1 MNDERGMRNG
11 SRSDALPIR
20 RSAWV
25 VGIDARAALSPKT
38 GDRTYILNLLRGLA
52 ALKLDAGQWKFQLL
66 LDRPDLEGILPYS
79 LNFEVVALE
88 AANSRMWTMRAL
100 PRHVQRAG
108 VDLVHLQYL
117 APLFLSCPYVTAIHD
132 VVWRAM
138 PETFPRLHRAIM
150 NAQMP
155 RTARR
160 AAKVI
165 CGTQSAAH
173 DIEKYLPVRGKNI
186 CVTPYSIDPRYYE
199 PVTAAQI
206 EQVRRKY
213 ELGAAPYVLSVGV
226 LQPRKNLP
234 HLIEGFEQ
242 CLKNHSD
249 WPHQLVIV
257 GKKGWGEEQSAIA
270 NPKSKITTTGYV
282 ADEDLPALYAGA
294 ACFAYPSLYEGFGL
308 PIIEAMACGA
318 PVLTSHNGAMSEV
331 AGGAA
336 QLVDPLSVESIAGGL
351 EAILGA
357 PERASQLQ
365 QLGKARAAEFSV
377 EKQAQA
383 TLDVYAQVLQSA
395 S

>member
-1 MNDERGMRNG
+1 MNDERGMMNG
-11 SRSDALPIR
+11 SRSEMLPIHC
-20 RSAWV
+20 SGWV

-52 ALKLDAGQWKFQLL
+52 ALKLDADRWKFQLL
-66 LDRPDLEGILPYS
+66 LDRPDVDGILPYS
-79 LNFEVVALE
+79 PYFEIVALE

-100 PRHVQRAG
+100 PRYARRAEL
-108 VDLVHLQYL
+108 DLIHLQYL

-138 PETFPRLHRAIM
+138 PETFPRLHRTIM

-160 AAKVI
+160 AARVI
-165 CGTQSAAH
+165 CGTQSAAR
-173 DIEKYLPVRGKNI
+173 DIEKYLPVRGEKI
-186 CVTPYSIDPRYYE
+186 TVTPYSIDPRYYV
-199 PVTAAQI
+199 PVTAVQI
-206 EQVRRKY
+206 DQVRRKY
-213 ELGAAPYVLSVGV
+213 ELGNAPYVLSVGV

-234 HLIEGFEQ
+234 RLIEAFNQ
-242 CLKNHSD
+242 CLQAYPD

-257 GKKGWGEEQSAIA
+257 GKKGWGEQQSAIP
-270 NPKSKITTTGYV
+270 NPKSKILTTGYV

-308 PIIEAMACGA
+308 PIIEAMACGT

-331 AGGAA
+331 AGSAA
-336 QLVDPLSVESIAGGL
+336 QLVDPLSVESIASGL

-357 PERASQLQ
+357 PERVHQLQ
-365 QLGKARAAEFSV
+365 ELGKARAAQFSV
-377 EKQAQA
+377 EKQAQT
-383 TLDVYAQVLQSA
+383 TLDVYAQMLIREP
-395 S
+395 